1 MAGSPWQDCLYK
13 VESFKKPDITSH
25 LTSCSVTNN
34 LTSDIARERTVD
46 RELEEE
52 KKPEPEPSPEREVVK
67 VPPVEIPIQVTQ
79 LVT

>member
-1 MAGSPWQDCLYK
+1 M
-13 VESFKKPDITSH
+13 
-25 LTSCSVTNN
+25 
-34 LTSDIARERTVD
+34 TSDIARERTVD

-52 KKPEPEPSPEREVVK
+52 KKLEPEPSPEREVVK